1 MQQQHENELVLQV
14 SSASC
19 KQVNINSPCSVP
31 LLAQEL
37 ELLDED
43 SNIFKLIGPVLIKQ
57 DPLEAKSNVK
67 KRLEF
72 IKGESD
78 RLDSQCKKLE
88 DKQQKRQST
97 VSIYN
102 LSSAMAKH
110 LQSYACDCNNACAIV
125 CKIVV
130 LHAVAAVGIA
140 DSTDSTIS
148 NQS

>member
-1 MQQQHENELVLQV
+1 M
-14 SSASC
+14 
-19 KQVNINSPCSVP
+19 
-31 LLAQEL
+31 QEL

-78 RLDSQCKKLE
+78 RLDSQCKRLE

-97 VSIYN
+97 VSMCN
-102 LSSAMAKH
+102 LMKFYSRAF
-110 LQSYACDCNNACAIV
+110 ACA
-125 CKIVV
+125 VV
-130 LHAVAAVGIA
+130 NKFVGLPAATATGVA
-140 DSTDSTIS
+140 DSTDNTIS